1 MSQPAVKILSLS
13 TKDTRFIRSI
23 SNLYK
28 KKMERRWPSLRD
40 IPDEF
45 RAPYVWHHRYE
56 NPQLVLTREILQ
68 FYEAEGRFL

>member
-1 MSQPAVKILSLS
+1 MSAQ
-13 TKDTRFIRSI
+13 
-23 SNLYK
+23 NK

-68 FYEAEGRFL
+68 LYQAEGRFL